1 MERLNNMSK
10 VFEELKFEAW
20 ENFIHHLDLFGFKKA
35 EKAVAYKWEKRV
47 PTGRSKLEHYA
58 KGCKILTDLV
68 RENITAPETAAL
80 IISASFV
87 PILIFADNFTRTAI
101 TTLNG
106 PYEVGLLDG
115 ISVIV
120 EPSFEAEEKLIVD
133 IDSHEVI
140 SIDTVGYD
148 YETDLAELKA
158 GGDK

>member
-1 MERLNNMSK
+1 MSK
-10 VFEELKFEAW
+10 IFEELKFEAW

-35 EKAVAYKWEKRV
+35 KKAVAYKWEKEV
-47 PTGRSKLEHYA
+47 PTGTSKIEHYR

-68 RENITAPETAAL
+68 KENLVKGYITAPETAAL

-87 PILIFADNFTRTAI
+87 PILIFADNFTRTGI
-101 TTLNG
+101 PNLNG

-120 EPSFEAEEKLIVD
+120 EPSFDAEEKLIVD
-133 IDSHEVI
+133 LDSHEVI

-148 YETDLAELKA
+148 YETDLTELK
-158 GGDK
+158 D